1 MNDRSAN
8 RIEWWPAPRDG
19 ELVPDHGPVDLTPY
33 VVGGDLTTGA
43 MEDTSQAME
52 RHARR
57 LAAAEAAMVEK
68 AAEVA
73 AQTGTSGVRVWRY
86 DEGVTVEVDST
97 VPYGHIYEMPHGQRP
112 PDLCADP

>member
-1 MNDRSAN
+1 MSDGSVN

-33 VVGGDLTTGA
+33 VTGGSFTAGP
-43 MEDTSQAME
+43 MEDASQAME

-57 LAAAEAAMVEK
+57 LAAAERSMVEM
-68 AAEVA
+68 ATEVA

-86 DEGVTVEVDST
+86 DEGVTVEVDAT
-97 VPYGHIYEMPHGQRP
+97 VPYGHIYETPHGQKP
-112 PDLCADP
+112 PEQDDPG